1 MVITL
6 RMRPMLPNIRVTS
19 PGDSIVVAFVRLARN
34 DHRATSLRLAFGL
47 RPSPEMV
54 GMTDDRNVGTAR
66 ANTAAAS
73 RQERLRFSDFSFE
86 RTRAGKVSCRVT
98 LEFGVS
104 EFSSGT
110 IEGHTSP
117 AGDIRLGAEAA
128 IRALEMF
135 TEGRLTFELIG
146 VKIVR
151 AFDANIVITS
161 LIQHGDDG
169 PERLLGCYLAE
180 ADHVRGAALS
190 VLNATNRVL
199 GNFILAR

>member
-1 MVITL
+1 M
-6 RMRPMLPNIRVTS
+6 
-19 PGDSIVVAFVRLARN
+19 AA
-34 DHRATSLRLAFGL
+34 
-47 RPSPEMV
+47 
-54 GMTDDRNVGTAR
+54 MTDDRPADTPR
-66 ANTAAAS
+66 ASTVPAT

-86 RTRAGKVSCRVT
+86 RTRSGKVSCQVT
-98 LEFGVS
+98 LEFGMT
-104 EFSSGT
+104 EFSSGSV
-110 IEGHTSP
+110 EGHTSP

-128 IRALEMF
+128 VRALEIF
-135 TEGRLTFELIG
+135 TEGRIKFELIG

-180 ADHVRGAALS
+180 ADNVRGAALS

-199 GNFILAR
+199 GNFIQAR